1 MSQTNTIKIWRAYDF
16 WKFDRPYHHC
26 WLSLTS
32 ILLIPYKN
40 LENDFDNSFSKF
52 GRHKTQESGVL
63 RCPSYSKTS
72 KGIIKELKGT
82 SWNS

>member
-1 MSQTNTIKIWRAYDF
+1 MLLLYKVKS
-16 WKFDRPYHHC
+16 KFGATVTKLISNYM
-26 WLSLTS
+26 
-32 ILLIPYKN
+32 LLLYKVK
-40 LENDFDNSFSKF
+40 SKF